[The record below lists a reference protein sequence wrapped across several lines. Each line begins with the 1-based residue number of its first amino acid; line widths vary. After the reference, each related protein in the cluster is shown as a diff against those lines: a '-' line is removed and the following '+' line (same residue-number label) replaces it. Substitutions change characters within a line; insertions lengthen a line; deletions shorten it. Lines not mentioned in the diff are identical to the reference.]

1 MISWQTI
8 KMIKI
13 KKNKSSSSFMVTKK
27 HNWSS
32 KVLNKGLI
40 MLRKD

>member
-8 KMIKI
+8 KMIK

-40 MLRKD
+40 MLRKY